1 MSTKPTFDG
10 LVKTLDPI
18 IHGRHLA
25 TLHEMNNTLEQAHIV
40 LRLVLMALP
49 TNRDWLD
56 PAVEESLQDL
66 TDIYFGKGD

>member
-1 MSTKPTFDG
+1 
-10 LVKTLDPI
+10 
-18 IHGRHLA
+18 
-25 TLHEMNNTLEQAHIV
+25 
-40 LRLVLMALP
+40 MALP